1 MLKGYSF
8 FQESSLCHMVF
19 EFEYHKEG
27 ITNHIIQIKIILFF
41 QTEDSFVYL
50 LFHALKLF
58 PDLFCAQEQL

>member
-1 MLKGYSF
+1 
-8 FQESSLCHMVF
+8 MVF

-58 PDLFCAQEQL
+58 PDLFCAPKQL

>member
-1 MLKGYSF
+1 
-8 FQESSLCHMVF
+8 MVF